1 MSNKRGMFM
10 MAHFRVS
17 GYEHLRSCES
27 ISRRKLT
34 FHLHLQEFPGQRNQP
49 GGECRKN
56 ALHAGSMGARA
67 LLARLTIH

>member
-27 ISRRKLT
+27 ISRRELT
-34 FHLHLQEFPGQRNQP
+34 FHLHLQEFPRQRNQL
-49 GGECRKN
+49 GGECPRN

-67 LLARLTIH
+67 LPERVTFH